1 MINVPARGIG
11 KGVMD
16 ALEAV
21 DVSQVDLN
29 LPPLLAGLSATFAQD
44 SLWTKLVTA
53 VDGRLLSSRQIASL
67 AAFRDLIVTLADVA
81 RREAVSCCS
90 ARSWISPATCV
101 TFAKTRARNPKGA
114 SRT

>member
-29 LPPLLAGLSATFAQD
+29 LPPLLAGLSRDVRAGFALD
-44 SLWTKLVTA
+44 
-53 VDGRLLSSRQIASL
+53 
-67 AAFRDLIVTLADVA
+67 
-81 RREAVSCCS
+81 EA
-90 ARSWISPATCV
+90 
-101 TFAKTRARNPKGA
+101 GGGG
-114 SRT
+114 